1 MKNRFLEVHLNSS
14 SGRIARSFKIPKI
27 TFFLIIGFFLTAFIF
42 MFISTIILFSG
53 SKDYHSG
60 AIDKKDIDNYI
71 SSKSDNLE
79 IDFISP
85 ISSSHFYISKEFN
98 NNYHQGVDIISEKG
112 ADVRASAVGSVIYL
126 GYDDIYGKIIILAHK
141 NNFYTFY
148 GHLDTSLVKKHDFIA
163 KNQLIGYV
171 GETGKTTGPHLHF
184 EIWDEWSFKDPITV
198 IESLSNRDLT
208 KPKTLEEKNV
218 TQ

>member
-1 MKNRFLEVHLNSS
+1 MKGRFLEVHLNSS
-14 SGRIARSFKIPKI
+14 SGRIARSFRIPKI
-27 TFFLIIGFFLTAFIF
+27 IFLLIAGGIFIAVVF
-42 MFISTIILFSG
+42 MFISTIILFSD
-53 SKDYHSG
+53 SKDYSSDIINKKN
-60 AIDKKDIDNYI
+60 IDEYI
-71 SSKSDNLE
+71 ASKSDNLE

-85 ISSSHFYISKEFN
+85 ISSNHFYISKEFN
-98 NNYHQGVDIISEKG
+98 DSYHQGVDIISEKG

-184 EIWDEWSFKDPITV
+184 EIWDEWSFRDPITV
-198 IESLSNRDLT
+198 IEALSNRDLT
-208 KPKTLEEKNV
+208 KPKALEEENV

>member
-1 MKNRFLEVHLNSS
+1 MKGRFLEVHLNSS
-14 SGRIARSFKIPKI
+14 SGRIARSFRIPKI
-27 TFFLIIGFFLTAFIF
+27 IFLLIAGGIFTAVVF
-42 MFISTIILFSG
+42 MFISTIILFSD
-53 SKDYHSG
+53 SKDYSSDIINKKN
-60 AIDKKDIDNYI
+60 IDEYI
-71 SSKSDNLE
+71 ASKSDNLE

-85 ISSSHFYISKEFN
+85 ISSNHFYISKEFN
-98 NNYHQGVDIISEKG
+98 DSYHQGVDIISEKG

-184 EIWDEWSFKDPITV
+184 EIWDEWSFRDPITV
-198 IESLSNRDLT
+198 IEALSNRDLT
-208 KPKTLEEKNV
+208 KPKALEEENV